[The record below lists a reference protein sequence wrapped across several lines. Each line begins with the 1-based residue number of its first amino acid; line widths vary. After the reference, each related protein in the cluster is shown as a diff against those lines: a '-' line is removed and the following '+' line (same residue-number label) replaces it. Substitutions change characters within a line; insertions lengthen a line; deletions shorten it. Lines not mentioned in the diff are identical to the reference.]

1 MADCL
6 LDMRREKHWLKMS
19 PLARLHAI
27 SPRHVL
33 ASVGLIAVM
42 TALVIWS
49 MLLNAT
55 DIVAGLLDHTG
66 ATPTRRP

>member
-1 MADCL
+1 
-6 LDMRREKHWLKMS
+6 MS